1 MTINERPFAYGLL
14 EPGKLFWLSN
24 YVNIVINEKFSSRS
38 GVKHFICCGKFVNL
52 VDRFFLPSRLW
63 PSSSLVFVT
72 RRRRDS
78 HEELPLLVY

>member
-1 MTINERPFAYGLL
+1 MSAHLLMVFL

-38 GVKHFICCGKFVNL
+38 RVKHFICCGKFVNL
-52 VDRFFLPSRLW
+52 VERFFLFCHHDFGPV
-63 PSSSLVFVT
+63 LVWFFVT